1 VAVNMDDC
9 EHGLPQFLCVRCKGD
24 RNSSVV
30 ASGLAAQVNPGNDDP
45 INVAEHKIADTLAA
59 VEELHNPPAESV
71 EETAGNS
78 TSAMQH
84 QALTVLLPECFSDY
98 QC

>member
-1 VAVNMDDC
+1 
-9 EHGLPQFLCVRCKGD
+9 
-24 RNSSVV
+24 
-30 ASGLAAQVNPGNDDP
+30 VNPGNDDP